1 MVGDGRSGRCHLG
14 IATYQFFRAGT
25 IFIIQQVGIAVQMVK
40 IFQQGKIQGCFDIA
54 VIFTSGQK
62 GSQINSQLFIGNGM
76 LKNGFVFRLQTT
88 DPFLLHLLYAADHSQ
103 FAPKII
109 ILTVTAELMAE
120 PLGFEFGA
128 VHEDNADL
136 GVRMDGAEMI
146 GFRIKFIPVHKKL
159 V

>member
-1 MVGDGRSGRCHLG
+1 
-14 IATYQFFRAGT
+14 
-25 IFIIQQVGIAVQMVK
+25 
-40 IFQQGKIQGCFDIA
+40 
-54 VIFTSGQK
+54 
-62 GSQINSQLFIGNGM
+62 M

-120 PLGFEFGA
+120 PLGFKFGA

-146 GFRIKFIPVHKKL
+146 GFRIKFICTEKYGAVRPAGAEESRKQVERFSCQYDIRTADEQRYK
-159 V
+159 